1 MIILQAQHANDIFMD
16 HKNTIGN
23 LLSNTSVVLFAIVYG
38 ISVGVF
44 DAICTFLS
52 QYLPYDPKECGYVGL
67 LFVLVGFL
75 GSFLVAYCMDSFP
88 DRSIYWTTTFGA
100 TLGCAISMIY
110 LWLTV
115 WLAVDSRL
123 LVYSAI
129 IFNGIFLSALIS
141 AGFEYGAAITYP
153 SDENVV
159 SGLLNC
165 FSHIIAW
172 ALIEC
177 KEYISPSSPSSL
189 SSSTMTN
196 DTTITDIP
204 NTTTND
210 KNIDMHHSTNNNFFA
225 YNAFLSSLLVAT
237 CFLFFYYIQGE
248 SKRPLE
254 DLDDTLSEEEE
265 EVFIRQG

>member
-1 MIILQAQHANDIFMD
+1 
-16 HKNTIGN
+16 
-23 LLSNTSVVLFAIVYG
+23 
-38 ISVGVF
+38 
-44 DAICTFLS
+44 
-52 QYLPYDPKECGYVGL
+52 
-67 LFVLVGFL
+67 
-75 GSFLVAYCMDSFP
+75 MDSSYTN
-88 DRSIYWTTTFGA
+88 RNIYWISTFGA

-115 WLAVDSRL
+115 WLAVNSRF
-123 LVYSAI
+123 LVYTAI
-129 IFNGIFLSALIS
+129 ILNGICLSTLIS

-177 KEYISPSSPSSL
+177 KEYISPSSSSPSSSL
-189 SSSTMTN
+189 SSNSTTTL
-196 DTTITDIP
+196 DDITTITDISSD
-204 NTTTND
+204 T
-210 KNIDMHHSTNNNFFA
+210 INNFFA
-225 YNAFLSSLLVAT
+225 YNAFLSALLIAT
-237 CFLFFYYIQGE
+237 CFLFYYFIQGE

-254 DLDDTLSEEEE
+254 EDWEDNVSQEEEE